1 MRSADTHRIR
11 ALFCVSMAVLIATS
25 GCTRPRQTT
34 AVGSGIGGALGAGL
48 GAIVGNQ
55 TGNAGSGLA
64 IGAAAGAATGA
75 IIGNALQAQ
84 DEKTTAQNETL
95 KRQEKQLQAQR
106 NEIAELRSMN
116 SDSGY
121 AATPRYRY
129 RQPSIDSSSP
139 EVERQMARLQQRG
152 PNPRNPGVAAYR
164 ESTYKPTTVTTP
176 TKKENQSLARYD
188 VRSQMQAEKSVEKPK
203 TQPAATTTD
212 TEPKT
217 VAAVQLSKERLPDP
231 EPETKQAT
239 EKEVIPETSPESDTE
254 STGKKV
260 VPATNSAECKEALN
274 EKELALASAENS
286 DKLFHLRRAL
296 RLCPTN
302 AAFHYELGN
311 TYAAMERT
319 SNAEEEYKQAL
330 SIDPSMAAA
339 KNALADLLKNET
351 KF

>member
-129 RQPSIDSSSP
+129 RQPSINSSSP

-164 ESTYKPTTVTTP
+164 ESTYKPTAVTTTP
-176 TKKENQSLARYD
+176 KKEHQSLARYD
-188 VRSQMQAEKSVEKPK
+188 VRSEMQAEKSVEKPK
-203 TQPAATTTD
+203 TPPVPKTTD

-239 EKEVIPETSPESDTE
+239 EKEVIRETSPESDTE
-254 STGKKV
+254 STAKKL

-339 KNALADLLKNET
+339 KNALAELLKNET